1 MSLALDR
8 LPFEREI
15 APEHLVRF
23 WGHRELVARLI
34 YAIEHRAVALVT
46 GESGAGKTTA
56 LRAAV
61 TQLDPSRYRFV
72 YLADAELTPQAF
84 YRQLLAELGLTP
96 SFRAHENKR
105 RAQEAC
111 LESYEK
117 GRQVVLLLDEAHL
130 LRLEMLQELRFLLNF
145 RYDSFSP
152 LALVL
157 VGDRSLRQKLRLELL
172 APLAQRIDVRYHL
185 SGLLPEEVPEYISSQ
200 LRRVGIDR
208 MIYASGA
215 LELIVRH
222 GRGLPRLINAVARTA
237 LLDAQ
242 ARAQDV
248 VDAENVERAL
258 EELTLA
264 SGLATT
270 TEAGPGHRAPA
281 SVVLPIPI
289 NRQQADRIHRAH
301 RHGRWPKRRHR
312 SWSSTL
318 RSGDRRFTNR

>member
-1 MSLALDR
+1 MSLGLR
-8 LPFEREI
+8 RP
-15 APEHLVRF
+15 
-23 WGHRELVARLI
+23 
-34 YAIEHRAVALVT
+34 
-46 GESGAGKTTA
+46 GA
-56 LRAAV
+56 
-61 TQLDPSRYRFV
+61 D
-72 YLADAELTPQAF
+72 
-84 YRQLLAELGLTP
+84 
-96 SFRAHENKR
+96 H
-105 RAQEAC
+105 
-111 LESYEK
+111 
-117 GRQVVLLLDEAHL
+117 DEAHL

-215 LELIVRH
+215 LELIARH
-222 GRGLPRLINAVARTA
+222 GRGLPRLINAIARTA

-264 SGLATT
+264 
-270 TEAGPGHRAPA
+270 
-281 SVVLPIPI
+281 
-289 NRQQADRIHRAH
+289 
-301 RHGRWPKRRHR
+301 
-312 SWSSTL
+312 
-318 RSGDRRFTNR
+318 